1 MLTWRV
7 NRTPSDDVEDGFG
20 VRARGVSSREKI
32 QRTHVRRR
40 VKRYASSSAAA
51 ALFLSPPWRRFRG
64 VYSCVSVLGVLSSSH
79 FILQD
84 SRCTTIAYRVKKQRQ
99 AKRILVDHGASSCSA
114 TIAIRPFAVKIATM
128 AIDSV
133 GAVSKSVRQ
142 RTANTCTQRDVV

>member
-1 MLTWRV
+1 MTSKTDLECAREVCRRAKKSSVHT
-7 NRTPSDDVEDGFG
+7 SD
-20 VRARGVSSREKI
+20 GVSKDTPPPPPPPRF
-32 QRTHVRRR
+32 
-40 VKRYASSSAAA
+40 
-51 ALFLSPPWRRFRG
+51 FLSPPWRRFRG

-84 SRCTTIAYRVKKQRQ
+84 SRWTTIAYRVKKQRQ

>member
-1 MLTWRV
+1 MTSKTDL
-7 NRTPSDDVEDGFG
+7 EC
-20 VRARGVSSREKI
+20 ARE
-32 QRTHVRRR
+32 VRRR
-40 VKRYASSSAAA
+40 AKKSSVHTSDGVSKDTPPPPPPPPPPPRF
-51 ALFLSPPWRRFRG
+51 FLSPPWRRFRG

-114 TIAIRPFAVKIATM
+114 TIAIRPFAVKIATL
-128 AIDSV
+128 AIGSLGD
-133 GAVSKSVRQ
+133 VSKSVRQ